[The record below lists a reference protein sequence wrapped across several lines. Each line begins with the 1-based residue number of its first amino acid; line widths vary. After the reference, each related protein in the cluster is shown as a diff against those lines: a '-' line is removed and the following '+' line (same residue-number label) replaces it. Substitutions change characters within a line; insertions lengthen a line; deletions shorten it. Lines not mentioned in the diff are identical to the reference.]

1 MSPVCIVSG
10 CSRGIGR
17 GIAYTLA
24 KSGYSLGLLSRSE
37 EVFILQRAL
46 SKNESKHLA
55 LQCDIRDEKS
65 VKNAVARIVS
75 ELGEPTGLVNVAGQ
89 FTGVF
94 LL

>member
-46 SKNESKHLA
+46 SKSVPLFSYVNIAESKHLA

-65 VKNAVARIVS
+65 VKYSSFVVLR
-75 ELGEPTGLVNVAGQ
+75 
-89 FTGVF
+89 
-94 LL
+94 